1 MLYRFFFI
9 LSAVENLM
17 VKRDGYIFNYACK
30 KKKISILSLGTDLT
44 VWILEIRFFAAMM
57 CLSLLLFLL
66 LIKQRKIN
74 NLRFY
79 YIVDIN

>member
-1 MLYRFFFI
+1 
-9 LSAVENLM
+9 M

-57 CLSLLLFLL
+57 CLSSF
-66 LIKQRKIN
+66 IFVIN
-74 NLRFY
+74 KTTKNQ
-79 YIVDIN
+79 

>member
-1 MLYRFFFI
+1 MH
-9 LSAVENLM
+9 
-17 VKRDGYIFNYACK
+17 VKN
-30 KKKISILSLGTDLT
+30 KKISILSLGTDLT
-44 VWILEIRFFAAMM
+44 VWILKIRFFAAMM